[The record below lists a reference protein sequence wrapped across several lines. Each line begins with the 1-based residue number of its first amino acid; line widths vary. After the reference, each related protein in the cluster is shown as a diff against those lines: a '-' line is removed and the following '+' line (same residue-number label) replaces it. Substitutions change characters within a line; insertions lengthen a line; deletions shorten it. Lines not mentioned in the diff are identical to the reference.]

1 MREGDF
7 ARRPNT
13 RRGGLSAGLE
23 PAEFM
28 VDFERTGLA
37 ALARCPVEQAVCL
50 SPSGWAAGAC
60 GGAGGVPSVF
70 GRTGAVTASTGDYT
84 ASQVGLG
91 NVTNDAQVKSSQLV
105 TTVGSP
111 GSDANVPS
119 EKAVRAAIPSVPVAS
134 VFGRTGAVTAASGDY
149 AFGQISGSVAAS
161 QLPAT
166 TGDVNTTAGTAA
178 ATVVA
183 IQGKPVA
190 NTSPVDGQMMR
201 WNASAGAWQPVQ
213 VRYAVAFTS
222 QTTVTVLGATHK
234 LGTSD
239 VTVSCI
245 SADIPPMNIEP
256 DGWITDPVT
265 FDVTIKFS
273 VPLSGRCVLR

>member
-1 MREGDF
+1 M
-7 ARRPNT
+7 
-13 RRGGLSAGLE
+13 
-23 PAEFM
+23 
-28 VDFERTGLA
+28 
-37 ALARCPVEQAVCL
+37 CL
-50 SPSGWAAGAC
+50 TVSGWAAGVC
-60 GGAGGVPSVF
+60 GGGVPSVF
-70 GRTGAVTASTGDYT
+70 GRTGTVTAASGDYT

-91 NVTNDAQVKSSQLV
+91 NVTNDAQLKASQLV
-105 TTVGSP
+105 TTVGNP

-119 EKAVRAAIPSVPVAS
+119 EKAVRSAIPAVPVAS
-134 VFGRTGAVTAASGDY
+134 VFGRTGSVAAASGDY

-161 QLPAT
+161 QLPAV
-166 TGDVNTTAGTAA
+166 TGDVNTTAGTAET
-178 ATVVA
+178 TVVA

-201 WNASAGAWQPVQ
+201 WNAGAGAWQPVQ
-213 VRYAVAFTS
+213 VRYAVPFTG

-239 VTVSCI
+239 VTVSWI